1 MKPYKV
7 TITEKLQMTARS
19 KRKTAWKRSGLCMTN
34 GTRATLFSMPSASR
48 ASISRLLCLRGNAV
62 RGDSF
67 LGWWNRTMLLHW
79 ISQH

>member
-7 TITEKLQMTARS
+7 MITEKLQMTVEVEAENRMEAERLVHD
-19 KRKTAWKRSGLCMTN
+19 KW
-34 GTRATLFSMPSASR
+34 TRATLFSMPSASR
-48 ASISRLLCLRGNAV
+48 ASISRLLYQSGNVV

>member
-7 TITEKLQMTARS
+7 TITEKLQMTVEIEAE
-19 KRKTAWKRSGLCMTN
+19 TAWKRSGLCMTN

-48 ASISRLLCLRGNAV
+48 ASISRLLYQSGNVV

-67 LGWWNRTMLLHW
+67 LGWWNKTMLLHW

>member
-7 TITEKLQMTARS
+7 TITEKLQMTVEIEAE
-19 KRKTAWKRSGLCMTN
+19 TAWKRSGLCMTN

-48 ASISRLLCLRGNAV
+48 ASISRLLCPRGNAV

-67 LGWWNRTMLLHW
+67 LG
-79 ISQH
+79 